1 MIKDTN
7 KVSIRGQKRVLFVFA
22 IILVFMFLLLFRTA
36 WIQIVKG
43 EEYTERA
50 VEQQTSDIPLD
61 AKRGSIYDRNGEILA
76 SSTTSYNLWVRPAQ
90 LKENYTRER
99 LVEISSLLAMDLSM
113 DAGKI
118 LEKMTSESALVK
130 ITGGL
135 TKEVA
140 DRIKEHGV
148 YGLELAAYTNRLYPL
163 GTTAA
168 IVLGSVNVDGIGRS
182 GIELE
187 YNEYLSGVAG
197 RTVHDQDLAGNLLAF
212 GESKTYDAQN
222 GLNIELTIDE
232 VLQHYLDDAVLNGLN
247 TTKAEKVCG
256 IAMDPKTGEIL
267 AMSVYPTFD
276 PNNATEP
283 ADQEAKKAFEKLTEN
298 EQLDIIYDLWRN
310 PIVTDI
316 YEPGSTFKLITSSAM
331 LEEGLANPDTEYY
344 CGGTITVYDAEI
356 SEPLDEIH
364 GQQTLTQAV
373 GNSCNVAHVQMA
385 QSLGINRLYKY
396 IELYGLTSITGID
409 YPGESGSMIY
419 DKDTYGPVELA
430 TTGFG
435 QGIAITPIQ
444 LITAVSAIGN
454 EGMLV
459 QPHLVRRLMDD
470 NGETVLEYRTEAVR
484 KVISAA
490 TAHEMLSIMEQQIEF
505 YGGTNAKIPGYRMGG
520 KTGTAERVVENSEG
534 GYDEY
539 YNTSFVSLVPI
550 DNPQLAVLVVCYAP
564 KAGQFGSQTAIPIV
578 KEFLTK
584 ALPYMNIERTDS
596 VAQEYQEI
604 AYSYVPDV
612 TGMTYKEA
620 VEVLK
625 AYGLNY
631 AVRPESSEDEVD
643 DDMDFVVVDQ
653 YPKGGEKMPNED
665 IVYLYRE

>member
-212 GESKTYDAQN
+212 GESKTYDA
-222 GLNIELTIDE
+222 
-232 VLQHYLDDAVLNGLN
+232 
-247 TTKAEKVCG
+247 
-256 IAMDPKTGEIL
+256 
-267 AMSVYPTFD
+267 
-276 PNNATEP
+276 
-283 ADQEAKKAFEKLTEN
+283 
-298 EQLDIIYDLWRN
+298 
-310 PIVTDI
+310 
-316 YEPGSTFKLITSSAM
+316 
-331 LEEGLANPDTEYY
+331 
-344 CGGTITVYDAEI
+344 
-356 SEPLDEIH
+356 
-364 GQQTLTQAV
+364 
-373 GNSCNVAHVQMA
+373 
-385 QSLGINRLYKY
+385 
-396 IELYGLTSITGID
+396 
-409 YPGESGSMIY
+409 
-419 DKDTYGPVELA
+419 
-430 TTGFG
+430 
-435 QGIAITPIQ
+435 
-444 LITAVSAIGN
+444 
-454 EGMLV
+454 
-459 QPHLVRRLMDD
+459 
-470 NGETVLEYRTEAVR
+470 
-484 KVISAA
+484 
-490 TAHEMLSIMEQQIEF
+490 
-505 YGGTNAKIPGYRMGG
+505 
-520 KTGTAERVVENSEG
+520 
-534 GYDEY
+534 
-539 YNTSFVSLVPI
+539 
-550 DNPQLAVLVVCYAP
+550 
-564 KAGQFGSQTAIPIV
+564 
-578 KEFLTK
+578 
-584 ALPYMNIERTDS
+584 
-596 VAQEYQEI
+596 
-604 AYSYVPDV
+604 
-612 TGMTYKEA
+612 
-620 VEVLK
+620 
-625 AYGLNY
+625 
-631 AVRPESSEDEVD
+631 
-643 DDMDFVVVDQ
+643 
-653 YPKGGEKMPNED
+653 
-665 IVYLYRE
+665 

>member
-1 MIKDTN
+1 MIKDMN
-7 KVSIRGQKRVLFVFA
+7 KVSVRGQKRVLSVFA
-22 IILVFMFLLLFRTA
+22 ILLIFMILLLFRTA

-50 VEQQTSDIPLD
+50 IEQQTSDIPLN

-76 SSTTSYNLWVRPAQ
+76 SSTTSYNLWARPAQ

-118 LEKMTSESALVK
+118 LEKLTSEGALVK
-130 ITGGL
+130 VTDGL

-140 DRIKEHGV
+140 DRIREHSV

-168 IVLGSVNVDGIGRS
+168 IVLGSVDVDGIGRS

-197 RTVHDQDLAGNLLAF
+197 RTVRDQDLAGNLLAF
-212 GESKTYDAQN
+212 GEVKTYDAQD

-232 VLQHYLDDAVLNGLN
+232 VLQHYLDDAVLNGLT
-247 TTKAEKVCG
+247 TTKADKVCG

-276 PNNATEP
+276 PNKATEP
-283 ADQEAKKAFEKLTEN
+283 ADAEAKKEFDKLNEN

-331 LEEGLANPDTEYY
+331 LEEGLANPNTEFY

-356 SEPLDEIH
+356 AEPLDEVH

-385 QSLGINRLYKY
+385 QTLGISRFYKY
-396 IELYGLTSITGID
+396 IELYGLTSRTGID

-419 DKDTYGPVELA
+419 DKDDYGPVELA

-444 LITAVSAIGN
+444 LITAISTIGN
-454 EGMLV
+454 DGMLV

-470 NGETVLEYRTEAVR
+470 NGETVLEYRTEEVR
-484 KVISAA
+484 KVISSS
-490 TAHEMLSIMEQQIEF
+490 TAREMLSIMEQQIEF
-505 YGGTNAKIPGYRMGG
+505 YGGTGAKIPGYRMGG

-539 YNTSFVSLVPI
+539 YNTSFISLVPI
-550 DNPQLAVLVVCYAP
+550 DNPQIAVLVICYAP
-564 KAGQFGSQTAIPIV
+564 KAGQFGSQTALPIV

-584 ALPYMNIERTDS
+584 ALPYMNVERTDII
-596 VAQEYQEI
+596 AQEAEEVT
-604 AYSYVPDV
+604 YSYVPNV
-612 TGMTYKEA
+612 TDMTYKEA
-620 VEVLK
+620 AATLK
-625 AYGLNY
+625 NYGLKF
-631 AVRPESSEDEVD
+631 AVRPEPSEEEVE
-643 DDMDFVVVDQ
+643 DDMEFIVVDQ
-653 YPKGGEKMPNED
+653 YPKAGERMPVDD

>member
-1 MIKDTN
+1 
-7 KVSIRGQKRVLFVFA
+7 
-22 IILVFMFLLLFRTA
+22 
-36 WIQIVKG
+36 
-43 EEYTERA
+43 
-50 VEQQTSDIPLD
+50 
-61 AKRGSIYDRNGEILA
+61 
-76 SSTTSYNLWVRPAQ
+76 
-90 LKENYTRER
+90 
-99 LVEISSLLAMDLSM
+99 
-113 DAGKI
+113 
-118 LEKMTSESALVK
+118 
-130 ITGGL
+130 
-135 TKEVA
+135 
-140 DRIKEHGV
+140 
-148 YGLELAAYTNRLYPL
+148 
-163 GTTAA
+163 
-168 IVLGSVNVDGIGRS
+168 
-182 GIELE
+182 
-187 YNEYLSGVAG
+187 
-197 RTVHDQDLAGNLLAF
+197 
-212 GESKTYDAQN
+212 
-222 GLNIELTIDE
+222 
-232 VLQHYLDDAVLNGLN
+232 
-247 TTKAEKVCG
+247 
-256 IAMDPKTGEIL
+256 
-267 AMSVYPTFD
+267 
-276 PNNATEP
+276 
-283 ADQEAKKAFEKLTEN
+283 
-298 EQLDIIYDLWRN
+298 
-310 PIVTDI
+310 
-316 YEPGSTFKLITSSAM
+316 M

-620 VEVLK
+620 IEVLK